1 MSKRVDFK
9 MGKFL
14 FEIASKPLR
23 TKRELILLVLNT
35 IRVIDACVE
44 GEESKG
50 KIVLKVDHMNRL
62 FYEVENKIF
71 SVQFPFS
78 IEIKEDDTF
87 RIYDNQAGVDIDNK
101 IISLLIGMFEKYDLK
116 IITFEDFFTELYQVA
131 DESKDLEAEDESK
144 NIEAEVL
151 WKLIKRMTLF
161 DVGYLRYDYDKE
173 HQNGKLH
180 PLNHLDINYE
190 SSCTYKIGLKKKIE
204 LDQLMDVVDIVSE
217 CSFLNI

>member
-44 GEESKG
+44 VEEPKG

-101 IISLLIGMFEKYDLK
+101 IISLLIGMFEKFDLK

-131 DESKDLEAEDESK
+131 DESKDIEAEDESN

-173 HQNGKLH
+173 HQNGNLH

-190 SSCTYKIGLKKKIE
+190 SSCTYKIGLKNKIE
-204 LDQLMDVVDIVSE
+204 LDQLMEVVDIVSE
-217 CSFLNI
+217 CSFLYI